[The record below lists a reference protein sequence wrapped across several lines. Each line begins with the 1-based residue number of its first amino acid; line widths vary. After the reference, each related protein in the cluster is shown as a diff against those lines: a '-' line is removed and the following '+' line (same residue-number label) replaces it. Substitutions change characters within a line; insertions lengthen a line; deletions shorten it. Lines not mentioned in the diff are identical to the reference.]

1 MKKYRVTQHAC
12 FRATERLGV
21 TVEHA
26 SNHLNQL
33 MQTAFYQGDLTH
45 PDGKIRRAFDHYKS
59 KTRLILGEDDEIIT
73 VYKFP
78 EEEPKESPKDSH
90 TDLFAEDVRL
100 FIQRKFAKSEREY
113 KRKERVLS
121 IEIAE
126 LNLELATH
134 QLSYA
139 KAKSPKVRAG
149 LSDKIAEVQAKVDRV
164 KFELDTATKAFN
176 EIKEKAAV
184 YL

>member
-1 MKKYRVTQHAC
+1 MTTYQVTQHARI
-12 FRATERLGV
+12 RAAERLGIAP
-21 TVEHA
+21 EHA

-33 MQTAFYQGDLTH
+33 MQSAFYRCDR
-45 PDGKIRRAFDHYKS
+45 PNKDGRMAKVFDHMKN
-59 KTRLILGEDDEIIT
+59 KTRLIVEGNVIVT

-78 EEEPKESPKDSH
+78 KETNAESKTPTVPDI
-90 TDLFAEDVRL
+90 FAEDIRQV
-100 FIQRKFAKSEREY
+100 IQRRFAKSEREY

-134 QLSYA
+134 QLSHA

-164 KFELDTATKAFN
+164 KFELDTATNVFN
-176 EIKEKAAV
+176 EIKEKAAA